1 MLIFN
6 YIIKLLEFL
15 KINFVQNL
23 ADGKG
28 NLNVKMR

>member
-6 YIIKLLEFL
+6 YIIKLEFL
-15 KINFVQNL
+15 KMNFVQNL